1 MDLNQT
7 VISDVTVT
15 CFSSELIFFCLEKC
29 SSNLITHGQNILQE
43 LMMCHEMCIFV
54 DVQEE
59 ILGTLL
65 TLNICDDLKFTDCKM
80 NS

>member
-1 MDLNQT
+1 
-7 VISDVTVT
+7 
-15 CFSSELIFFCLEKC
+15 
-29 SSNLITHGQNILQE
+29 
-43 LMMCHEMCIFV
+43 MMCHEMCIFV

-80 NS
+80 NSWLG